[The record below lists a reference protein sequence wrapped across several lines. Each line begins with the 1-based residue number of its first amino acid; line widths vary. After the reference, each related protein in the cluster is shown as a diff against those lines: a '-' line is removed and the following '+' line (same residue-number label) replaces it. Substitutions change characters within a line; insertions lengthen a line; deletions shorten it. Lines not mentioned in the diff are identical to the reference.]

1 MSLLKF
7 ERTLF
12 KEPPVFTKWERTT
25 MLYICTC
32 IDRSVG
38 CKWVKEYISCY
49 PASIFKKLIWFYSRK
64 VHELPDSTA
73 VVSWGGVAIKAFPL
87 LKWRFCNQQFSSDFI
102 SSLSSIN
109 EAKSFF
115 RDTFMIFLY
124 CLRQNWRSARRSA
137 ITVDFNQPI
146 SWLNSPLEINV
157 FPNRVWHWDTI
168 LSFLPCGAVKIILLG
183 FISTHRKFQ
192 AWNGSST
199 DSFTLAKKPKACRRC
214 TLSLSTGVISSFE
227 DAIIRMSSKKYYQ
240 TYNLLPQQRYWNLY

>member
-1 MSLLKF
+1 
-7 ERTLF
+7 
-12 KEPPVFTKWERTT
+12 

-109 EAKSFF
+109 EAKS
-115 RDTFMIFLY
+115 
-124 CLRQNWRSARRSA
+124 LRQNWRSARRSA
-137 ITVDFNQPI
+137 ITVDFNKPI
-146 SWLNSPLEINV
+146 SWLNSPLEIND

-168 LSFLPCGAVKIILLG
+168 LPFLPCGAVKIILLG

-192 AWNGSST
+192 AWNGSRT
-199 DSFTLAKKPKACRRC
+199 DSFTLVKKPKACRRC
-214 TLSLSTGVISSFE
+214 NLSLSTGVISSNE
-227 DAIIRMSSKKYYQ
+227 DVIIRMPSKNIIIRVIYFLNKDIG
-240 TYNLLPQQRYWNLY
+240 TFISFVIFLGARPRPNHRHKNS

>member
-102 SSLSSIN
+102 SSLVLLMRLSPSS
-109 EAKSFF
+109 
-115 RDTFMIFLY
+115 
-124 CLRQNWRSARRSA
+124 
-137 ITVDFNQPI
+137 
-146 SWLNSPLEINV
+146 
-157 FPNRVWHWDTI
+157 
-168 LSFLPCGAVKIILLG
+168 GILLW
-183 FISTHRKFQ
+183 FPYI
-192 AWNGSST
+192 
-199 DSFTLAKKPKACRRC
+199 ACDK
-214 TLSLSTGVISSFE
+214 TEEVLVDL
-227 DAIIRMSSKKYYQ
+227 Q
-240 TYNLLPQQRYWNLY
+240 LLLILINQ